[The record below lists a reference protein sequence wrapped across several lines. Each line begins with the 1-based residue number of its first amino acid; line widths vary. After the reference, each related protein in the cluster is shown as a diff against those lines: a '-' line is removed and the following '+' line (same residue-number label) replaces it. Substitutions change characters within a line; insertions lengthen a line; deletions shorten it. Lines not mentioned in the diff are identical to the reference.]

1 MLDDNVEFFSKLLD
15 KSIVTPV
22 KQKVSKLSDE
32 IIKQEKKIRLLQI
45 WLFIISVLIL
55 GNIILCAFLLTKVK

>member
-22 KQKVSKLSDE
+22 KQKVSKLSDK